1 MKEERDHTTD
11 KHSTLAAEDIHHGGQ
26 LGDEP
31 SLKATDTVINTFCV
45 VVSAQTDAQTRHSH
59 TERSENVA

>member
-45 VVSAQTDAQTRHSH
+45 VVSAQMRHSH
-59 TERSENVA
+59 AERSENVA